1 MSIQPIL
8 PLGGVNLLQDPK
20 RIADNELVESTN
32 MAPVM
37 PGILSKRKGLSLAQ
51 RFALGTFYPKLLAF
65 PVFEVSIT
73 QLVIANPFTVTA
85 PTTIYGADDSGGY
98 LFSSDF
104 GVRVLAPSVIALSGK
119 LYLFGGYPCTV
130 PGKMIARDT
139 FTPGGLTCT
148 NFTWDDPSNT
158 FSPGVAAVYRS
169 RAVYG
174 NLGPGYENYIVFSDR
189 FLPATIGVDVLLAN
203 GRSVQVGD
211 SDGDRIVALVDVM
224 LTAGG
229 GPNESALLVLKEN
242 SAYLVTGEPNETT
255 DSTDPFG
262 SLVINHYNFN
272 CGCSS
277 ANSVVRTPY
286 GLLWASLD
294 DVWLYNEGQLPRRV
308 GSKIRKALGYSPAAQ
323 RYRWHAA
330 YFNGFYRLAVF
341 GQGQIQNDDVPLTD
355 QWWLDLRDGPPQSH
369 VDARWW
375 GPQQYNILT
384 GVQGVVTGTTTFAVD
399 TRPGR
404 EPALY
409 SCEQVAI
416 FTVPP
421 GVPPPAELTTMLG
434 IVSYDTEDGR
444 DRVEDATLNPSN
456 FVGTEIESSLTTKM
470 FDMGDPIVDKLF
482 QQIEASVEA
491 MGIVRMYND
500 VALNG
505 SATSAT
511 QTAVVL
517 PSSIVMNE
525 STLDGPTVL
534 DQQDQS
540 VKFDPNP
547 LTRLNGRHHQ
557 YTLRSVATNEVIA
570 GYNDVFYF
578 TFDRSETSGQFLF
591 QATLTVGAYASLDLL
606 ITEVIDAMNN
616 SFPEYY
622 GLFSSAGRTSD
633 SPYINI
639 ANEALG
645 WGQMLDTSLYDFPV
659 GTTNAQKAS
668 TRRVWERLGFTA
680 TADPS
685 GNTGAGQLDQTS
697 DTSVYSLNC
706 YDIRI
711 SQLNV
716 QYEVQPRR

>member
-1 MSIQPIL
+1 MSLQPIL

-32 MAPVM
+32 MAPVV
-37 PGILSKRKGLSLAQ
+37 PGVLSKRKGLSLVQ
-51 RFALGTFYPKLLAF
+51 GSILGTYYAKSFSF
-65 PVFEVSIT
+65 PVSEVGVA
-73 QLVIANPFTVTA
+73 QLIVANPFSLSA
-85 PTTIYGADDSGGY
+85 PTNIFGADDSGGY
-98 LFSSDF
+98 LFTSNF
-104 GVRVLAPSVIALSGK
+104 GTRVLATSSITLGGK

-130 PGKMIARDT
+130 PGKMIYKDAT
-139 FTPGGLTCT
+139 VSGGLACVP
-148 NFTWDDPSNT
+148 FTWDDPSNT
-158 FSPGVAAVYRS
+158 FSPSVAAVYRS

-174 NLGPGYENYIVFSDR
+174 NLGLGYENYIVFSDR
-189 FLPATIGVDVLLAN
+189 FLPATIGTDVLLGN
-203 GRSVQVGD
+203 GRSVQIGD

-224 LTAGG
+224 LTAVGS
-229 GPNESALLVLKEN
+229 PAQSALLVLKEQ

-262 SLVINHYNFN
+262 DLTINKFNFT

-294 DVWLYNEGQLPRRV
+294 DVWMYDGGQLPRRV

-341 GQGQIQNDDVPLTD
+341 GQGQVQNDDVPLTD

-375 GPQQYNILT
+375 GPQQYTILT
-384 GVQGVVTGTTTFAVD
+384 GPSGVVTGTSTFAVD
-399 TRPGR
+399 VRPGR
-404 EPALY
+404 ESALY
-409 SCEQVAI
+409 GCEQVGI

-421 GVPPPAELTTMLG
+421 GATPPAQLTTMLG
-434 IVSYDTEDGR
+434 IVAYDTDDGR
-444 DRVEDATLNPSN
+444 DRAEDATLNPSD
-456 FVGTEIESSLTTKM
+456 FAGTEIVSSLTTKM
-470 FDMGDPIVDKLF
+470 FDMGDPIVEKLF
-482 QQIEASVEA
+482 QQMEASVEV
-491 MGIVRMYND
+491 MGITRVYND
-500 VALNG
+500 VTLNG
-505 SATSAT
+505 GAQSET
-511 QTAVVL
+511 QTALVL
-517 PSSIVMNE
+517 PTGIVLDE
-525 STLDGPTVL
+525 STLDGPSVL
-534 DQQDQS
+534 DQQDQP
-540 VKFDPNP
+540 VKFDPDP

-557 YTLRSVATNEVIA
+557 YTLRAVATNEVIA

-578 TFDRSETSGQFLF
+578 SFDQTVVSGEFLF
-591 QATLTVGAYASLDLL
+591 QATLTAGSYTSLNLL
-606 ITEVIDAMNN
+606 MAEVISAMNA
-616 SFPEYY
+616 SFPAFY
-622 GLFSSAGRTSD
+622 GFFSSAGQTSG
-633 SPYINI
+633 SSYINI
-639 ANEALG
+639 ANSSLG
-645 WGQMLDTSLYDFPV
+645 WGQMLDETIYSFPV
-659 GTTNAQKAS
+659 GTTDAQKAS
-668 TRRVWERLGFTA
+668 TRRVWERLGFTV

-697 DTSVYSLNC
+697 DTSVYSLDC

>member
-1 MSIQPIL
+1 MPIQPIL

-20 RIADNELVESTN
+20 RIADNELVESIN
-32 MAPVM
+32 MAPVV
-37 PGILSKRKGLSLAQ
+37 PGVLSKRKGLSLAHQ
-51 RFALGTFYPKLLAF
+51 SVLDTYYPKALLF
-65 PVFEVSIT
+65 PVNEVGVSEI
-73 QLVIANPFTVTA
+73 VVANPFNPSGPSADGYPTA
-85 PTTIYGADDSGGY
+85 IYGADVGGSY
-98 LFSSDF
+98 LFSNDF
-104 GVRVLAPSVIALSGK
+104 GVRVLGVSSITLGGR

-130 PGKMIARDT
+130 PGKMIAKDPM
-139 FTPGGLTCT
+139 TPGGLTCT

-189 FLPATIGVDVLLAN
+189 FLPATLGVDVLLAN

-211 SDGDRIVALVDVM
+211 SDGDRIIALVDVM
-224 LTAGG
+224 LTAVGS
-229 GPNESALLVLKEN
+229 PAQSALLVLKEQ

-262 SLVINHYNFN
+262 DLTINRYNFT

-294 DVWLYNEGQLPRRV
+294 DVWMYDGGQLPRRV

-341 GQGQIQNDDVPLTD
+341 GQGQVQNDNVPLTD
-355 QWWLDLRDGPPQSH
+355 QWWLDLREGPPQSH

-375 GPQQYNILT
+375 GPQRYKILSDYT
-384 GVQGVVTGTTTFAVD
+384 TVNAGTTTFAVD
-399 TRPGR
+399 SRPGKQ
-404 EPALY
+404 PALY
-409 SCEQVAI
+409 GCEQI
-416 FTVPP
+416 IIGSGPK
-421 GVPPPAELTTMLG
+421 LG
-434 IVSYDTEDGR
+434 IVAYDTDDGR
-444 DRVEDATLNPSN
+444 DRVEDATMSASA
-456 FVGTEIESSLTTKM
+456 FSGTEIVGSLTTKM
-470 FDMGDPIVDKLF
+470 FDMGDPIVEKLF
-482 QQIEASVEA
+482 QQMEASVET

-505 SATSAT
+505 SASSAT

-517 PSSIVMNE
+517 PSGIVMDE
-525 STLDGPTVL
+525 STLDGPGIL
-534 DQQDQS
+534 DQQDQP
-540 VKFDPNP
+540 VKFDPES

-557 YTLRSVATNEVIA
+557 YTLRAAATNEVIA
-570 GYNDVFYF
+570 GYNDVFF
-578 TFDRSETSGQFLF
+578 FSFDQSVVTGDYLF
-591 QATLTVGAYASLDLL
+591 KVTITVGPYTSLTLL
-606 ITEVIDAMNN
+606 VAEIVRAMNA
-616 SFPEYY
+616 SYPAFY
-622 GLFSSAGRTSD
+622 GFFSSAGQTSG

-639 ANEALG
+639 AHSSIG
-645 WGQMLDTSLYDFPV
+645 WGQMLDETIYTFPV
-659 GTTNAQKAS
+659 GTTDAQKAS
-668 TRRVWERLGFTA
+668 TRRVWERLGFTT

-697 DTSVYSLNC
+697 DTSVYSLLC